1 MTYLYINKC
10 GLRRVCYGIAVA
22 ILCLPSYRIA
32 DAAYRIDSCS
42 VSTTGITFGVYD
54 PASATDKTNNSGTV
68 TITCS
73 TTSRPTGTTATIT
86 LSKGSGTFAQRL
98 MKNGNYSMNYNV
110 YISLPPGASVW
121 GDGTNSTSTNSW
133 VGAADSG
140 GTFGT
145 VSQTFIL
152 YGQIPA
158 LQYNVVPGS
167 YTDSLT
173 VTVTY

>member
-1 MTYLYINKC
+1 MIYLNINKS

-73 TTSRPTGTTATIT
+73 TTVRTTGTTATIT
-86 LSKGSGTFAQRL
+86 LSTGSSGGTFAQRL
-98 MKNGNYSMNYNV
+98 MKNGTNSMNYNV
-110 YISLPPGASVW
+110 YKDSAYTQVW
-121 GDGTNSTSTNSW
+121 GDGTGSTFTNSW
-133 VGAADSG
+133 VGASDNGS
-140 GTFGT
+140 T
-145 VSQTFIL
+145 VAVSFTL
-152 YGQIPA
+152 YGKIPA

>member
-1 MTYLYINKC
+1 MIYLNINKS

-86 LSKGSGTFAQRL
+86 LSKGSGTFAQRV
-98 MKNGNYSMNYNV
+98 MTNGSNSMNYNV
-110 YISLPPGASVW
+110 YKDSAYTQVW
-121 GDGTNSTSTNSW
+121 GDGTGSTFANSW
-133 VGAADSG
+133 VGATDNGSSVAVPF
-140 GTFGT
+140 T
-145 VSQTFIL
+145 L
-152 YGQIPA
+152 YGKIPA

-167 YTDSLT
+167 YSDSLT

>member
-1 MTYLYINKC
+1 MIYLNINKS

-86 LSKGSGTFAQRL
+86 LSKGNGTFAQRV
-98 MKNGNYSMNYNV
+98 MKSGTNTLNYNV
-110 YISLPPGASVW
+110 YTDSAYSVIW
-121 GDGTNSTSTNSW
+121 GDAGMGSGTSNNSW
-133 VGAADSG
+133 A
-140 GTFGT
+140 GTFDNFST
-145 VSQTFIL
+145 VSTPFTL
-152 YGQIPA
+152 YGKIPA

-167 YTDSLT
+167 YSDSLT